1 MFSKK
6 HTPEM
11 SYASLITFLAGAFV
25 FQENTSLKI
34 SDASLVTFLAGA
46 FLFQDELVS
55 SAARACVLKISTNV
69 NLLCLVIISG
79 MKCIQS

>member
-1 MFSKK
+1 MKFLAGAFVSKET
-6 HTPEM
+6 HLER

-25 FQENTSLKI
+25 FQEDL
-34 SDASLVTFLAGA
+34 SDYDGT
-46 FLFQDELVS
+46 DELVS

>member
-6 HTPEM
+6 HTLEM

-25 FQENTSLKI
+25 FQEDL
-34 SDASLVTFLAGA
+34 SDYDGT
-46 FLFQDELVS
+46 DELVS

-79 MKCIQS
+79 MK